1 MLRFYT
7 VLECC
12 LCHCSYGGSG
22 GYNSGNSYS
31 GGGGQSQSYGS
42 QDSYGKTT
50 MIITLNIISLASVFL
65 TSHQTFVAIGDSA
78 YSNGPSCIP
87 NY

>member
-1 MLRFYT
+1 MLQFYT

-50 MIITLNIISLASVFL
+50 INDYDPKH
-65 TSHQTFVAIGDSA
+65 HQLGF
-78 YSNGPSCIP
+78 
-87 NY
+87 

>member
-1 MLRFYT
+1 MLQFYT
-7 VLECC
+7 ALECR

-31 GGGGQSQSYGS
+31 GGGGQSQSDGS

-50 MIITLNIISLASVFL
+50 I
-65 TSHQTFVAIGDSA
+65 
-78 YSNGPSCIP
+78 
-87 NY
+87 